1 MDVSG
6 RFLAFTLHG
15 AGWVLWM
22 LIALSVMSVA
32 VMLERLWYFRAHR
45 PGRSDLAAEIRT
57 LLRQGG
63 DRGGLARPAEVTAPV
78 EMTAA
83 IEGAKT
89 RERLRLERRL
99 PFLATLGSNGPF
111 VGLFG
116 TVLGIIKAF
125 HDLAATQGTA
135 GAGAS
140 TVMAGISEALV
151 ATAIGLL
158 VAIPAVVAFNY
169 FSRRVRVR
177 MAEVD
182 WLAHLAAEDVQAGWA
197 QPGEQALRRS
207 A

>member
-15 AGWVLWM
+15 ATWVLWL
-22 LIALSVMSVA
+22 LIALSVISLA

-45 PGRSDLAAEIRT
+45 VCRRQLASEIRT
-57 LLRQGG
+57 LLQEG
-63 DRGGLARPAEVTAPV
+63 DEHGEAGAATCI

-182 WLAHLAAEDVQAGWA
+182 WLAHLAAEDVQGGWTRT
-197 QPGEQALRRS
+197 EERSLRRS

>member
-22 LIALSVMSVA
+22 LIALSVMSMA
-32 VMLERLWYFRAHR
+32 VMLERLWYFHAHR
-45 PGRSDLAAEIRT
+45 PRRSDLAAAIRT
-57 LLRQGG
+57 LLRQGA
-63 DRGGLARPAEVTAPV
+63 DRGGTGPV

-182 WLAHLAAEDVQAGWA
+182 WLAHLAAEDVQAGWSQTDA
-197 QPGEQALRRS
+197 QPLRRS

>member
-1 MDVSG
+1 
-6 RFLAFTLHG
+6 
-15 AGWVLWM
+15 M
-22 LIALSVMSVA
+22 LIALSVMSMA

-45 PGRSDLAAEIRT
+45 VGRSELAAEIRT
-57 LLRQGG
+57 LLKQG
-63 DRGGLARPAEVTAPV
+63 DDHKLAEEVGPS
-78 EMTAA
+78 EMAAA

-197 QPGEQALRRS
+197 RTDPGLLRRS